1 MARSTRVCMQSAGA
15 MLGHLAVDSKK
26 TIVASGLLVIMALM
40 WIRVLTGN
48 RPRVAAAAPE
58 TGPATAAGQKVPRK
72 PQFVELPELAGRND
86 SIFRNFFVVQDR
98 TLFQSAPAV
107 STGTEVRTSSA
118 NHGQEVVHRAAG
130 KLKLEAVLWSENP
143 QAFINDQLLRVGD
156 QFTVKEGIVSL
167 VFEVV
172 RIYEDSVLLGCNDT
186 QLTLKMAQYL
196 DVRK

>member
-1 MARSTRVCMQSAGA
+1 MAVDRRACIESAGA
-15 MLGHLAVDSKK
+15 ILDHLAIDGKK
-26 TIVASGLLVIMALM
+26 TIVAVGLVVIMAFM

-48 RPRVAAAAPE
+48 RPSSAAADAVPIAAV
-58 TGPATAAGQKVPRK
+58 GPKTPRK
-72 PQFVELPELAGRND
+72 PQFVELPELPGRND

-98 TLFQSAPAV
+98 TLFQSAPAA

-118 NHGQEVVHRAAG
+118 NNGQEVVHRAAG
-130 KLKLEAVLWSENP
+130 KLKLEAVLWSDNP
-143 QAFINDQLLRVGD
+143 QAFVNDQLLRVGD
-156 QFTVKEGIVSL
+156 QFTVKEGAVSL

-172 RIYEDSVLLGCNDT
+172 RIYEDSVLLACNDT